1 MDLQELH
8 SKQAW
13 TLEQK
18 VFHSLEV
25 IGTFTERQ
33 GGLDKVYISF
43 SGGKDSTVLLDW
55 CQKVYPCIMA
65 VFINT
70 GNEWPEIIQFI
81 NRIKNGGHT
90 NLVILRPSLTPRDT
104 WRQVGFPLVSK
115 EVAQKVELIRKSPTC
130 ATAQKWL
137 RPDNPFK
144 LGKRWQYLL
153 QEDYNTSSKCC
164 DILKKR
170 PAKQFEKETGRS
182 PIIGIMA
189 AESKMRESKYL
200 QMGSCNY
207 FAERGRSVSWPLA
220 IWNDDDIWAHIEKR
234 KLPHSRHISKRYHKN
249 RLCRLWF
256 WCVLQ
261 GRGQSPVAPSLHTA
275 PQIL

>member
-1 MDLQELH
+1 LDL
-8 SKQAW
+8 
-13 TLEQK
+13 
-18 VFHSLEV
+18 
-25 IGTFTERQ
+25 
-33 GGLDKVYISF
+33 
-43 SGGKDSTVLLDW
+43 
-55 CQKVYPCIMA
+55 CQKVYPRIMA

-81 NRIKNGGHT
+81 NRIKNDGHT
-90 NLVILRPSLTPRDT
+90 NLVILRPSLTPHDT

-144 LGKRWQYLL
+144 LGRRWQYLL
-153 QEDYNTSSKCC
+153 QEDYHTSSKCC

-200 QMGSCNY
+200 QMGSCNN

-220 IWNDDDIWAHIEKR
+220 IWNDDDIWVYIEKR
-234 KLPHSRHISKRYHKN
+234 KLPIADIYRKGITRTGCVGCGFGAYRKDEDN
-249 RLCRLWF
+249 PQLRLLYT
-256 WCVLQ
+256 
-261 GRGQSPVAPSLHTA
+261 LHPKYYNMIMNYTNSGVTYREA
-275 PQIL
+275 LRKVKATTGCHLPDEFAEV